1 MNLDVLLALVMQ
13 LPYDMGPLPEWLDAM
28 EWVLNMLYA
37 FAVNGF
43 LILILLG
50 FMIYATGL
58 SDGFSKLLV
67 IGGVALYF
75 VGPTLANFL
84 ADSAGL
90 GLLSIE
96 SAQSTWYALF
106 GIYEAQMVALMVTIG
121 DIVVGICI
129 LVGAILYFTPS
140 SGDLKSRGY
149 SLVVR
154 ALIFA
159 PILAFLHIA
168 PWI

>member
-1 MNLDVLLALVMQ
+1 MNLDLLMALVMQ

-28 EWVLNMLYA
+28 EWVLNMVYA

-50 FMIYATGL
+50 FIIYTTGL
-58 SDGFSKLLV
+58 SDSFSKLLV

-84 ADSAGL
+84 ANSAGL

-106 GIYEAQMVALMVTIG
+106 GIYETQMVALMVTIG
-121 DIVVGICI
+121 DIVVAICI
-129 LVGAILYFTPS
+129 LLGAILYFTPS

-149 SLVVR
+149 SLIVR

-159 PILAFLHIA
+159 PILAFLQVA

>member
-1 MNLDVLLALVMQ
+1 
-13 LPYDMGPLPEWLDAM
+13 
-28 EWVLNMLYA
+28 
-37 FAVNGF
+37 
-43 LILILLG
+43 
-50 FMIYATGL
+50 MIYATGL
-58 SDGFSKLLV
+58 SDGFSKILV
-67 IGGVALYF
+67 IGGVVLYF

-106 GIYEAQMVALMVTIG
+106 GIYETQMIALMITIG
-121 DIVVGICI
+121 DIVVAICI

>member
-1 MNLDVLLALVMQ
+1 MNLNVLITLVLQ

-28 EWVLNMLYA
+28 EWVLNLLYA

-50 FMIYATGL
+50 FMIYTTGL

-67 IGGVALYF
+67 VGGVALYF
-75 VGPTLANFL
+75 VGPPLANFL

-96 SAQSTWYALF
+96 NAQSTWYALF
-106 GIYEAQMVALMVTIG
+106 GIYETQMLALMVIIG
-121 DIVVGICI
+121 DIVVAICI

-159 PILAFLHIA
+159 PILAFLHIV